1 MSGIPDLDS
10 FVRLATALEPW
21 LGQAVIIGGWA
32 HRLYRLHPLAQKLD
46 YSPLMTLDM
55 DIAVPARLAP
65 GPQNIRQRL
74 LAHGFSEELLG
85 EERPPAAH
93 YHLGDAGSGFYAE
106 FLTPLTGSAHDRKG
120 RSKATVE
127 IAGVTTQQLRHIEL
141 LLNHPWT
148 ITLQGVTAEV
158 HIANPVSFIVQ
169 KILIH
174 KMRTR
179 EDRAKD
185 ILYIY
190 DTLQVFGASLEH
202 LRAEWRTNVA
212 PQLQPRNASMIL
224 KAPDVLFGALSD
236 DLRRAAEISAERAL
250 TPEDIRAA
258 CHYGISDLL
267 A

>member
-1 MSGIPDLDS
+1 MIGIPDLDS

-85 EERPPAAH
+85 EDRPPAAH
-93 YHLGDAGSGFYAE
+93 YHLGDAASGFYAE
-106 FLTPLTGSAHDRKG
+106 FLTPLTGNTLDRKG
-120 RSKATVE
+120 RSKATLE
-127 IAGVTTQQLRHIEL
+127 IAGVTSQQLRHIEL
-141 LLNHPWT
+141 LLSHPWT
-148 ITLQGVTAEV
+148 INLKGVAAEV
-158 HIANPVSFIVQ
+158 RIANPVSFIVQ

-202 LRAEWRTNVA
+202 LRAEWRTKVV
-212 PQLQPRNASMIL
+212 PQLQPRGANLIL
-224 KAPDVLFGALSD
+224 NSPKAFFGSLSD
-236 DLRRAAEISAERAL
+236 DIRRASGISAERAL
-250 TPEDIRAA
+250 APEEIRAA
-258 CHYGISDLL
+258 CHYGLNDVL